1 MENSVK
7 VNAGSRTFYFDACAD
22 KKGNRFI
29 SIAEV
34 PHSPNRNRHR
44 IFVYEEDFEKFVE
57 GFNAIIKVIQNGNK
71 S

>member
-22 KKGNRFI
+22 KQGNKYI

-34 PHSPNRNRHR
+34 PINNKRQRHR
-44 IFVYEEDFEKFVE
+44 IFIYEEDLEKFRE
-57 GFNAIIKVIQNGNK
+57 GLNAIIKVIQNGNK

>member
-22 KKGNRFI
+22 KQGNKYI

-34 PHSPNRNRHR
+34 PINNKRQRHR
-44 IFVYEEDFEKFVE
+44 IFIYEEDLDKFRE
-57 GFNAIIKVIQNGNK
+57 ALADAIKLVKVK
-71 S
+71 V